1 MCRNLLPM
9 KAFLCALMLA
19 SGGYLFLNDIL
30 RLRTAV
36 FPVAGGLT
44 APVLRL
50 SEDERSDLAPVT
62 LVPNAAP
69 ATFIPPSKRV
79 RYANLSWHGY
89 PLPVLTC
96 QSKGRLGNLMGEY
109 ATLWGLRRTYNVT
122 VLVSPRMKTG
132 LIMFPALSLPTLEA
146 PAAPPTAPGPS
157 RIQWRRVG
165 RSGGSLYNFSLV
177 EAASAGLL
185 GPHHFKIQNSPFEM
199 QLFGRF
205 KEDLRREFAFS
216 KGIRDQNLFH
226 GELPG
231 VSYFERAMDYY
242 REKFADGV
250 AFIAASDDPRFIIAT
265 LSHNPDVYFAP
276 GRSPELDLAV
286 LVSCNH
292 SIITMGSFGF
302 WSGFLAG
309 GEVVYPDTRFRRTY
323 RFARRMYE
331 VAHLDNFTPLPV

>member
-132 LIMFPALSLPTLEA
+132 LIMFPALSLPTLED
-146 PAAPPTAPGPS
+146 
-157 RIQWRRVG
+157 
-165 RSGGSLYNFSLV
+165 
-177 EAASAGLL
+177 
-185 GPHHFKIQNSPFEM
+185 SPFEM

>member
-132 LIMFPALSLPTLEA
+132 LIMFPALSLPTLED
-146 PAAPPTAPGPS
+146 
-157 RIQWRRVG
+157 
-165 RSGGSLYNFSLV
+165 
-177 EAASAGLL
+177 
-185 GPHHFKIQNSPFEM
+185 SPFEM

-216 KGIRDQNLFH
+216 KGIRDQVQKFLSQVKQSRHERSASGTGPTFVGFHVRRTDYGRHVKNLFH

>member
-216 KGIRDQNLFH
+216 KGIRDQVQKFLSQVKQSRHERSASGTGPTFVGFH
-226 GELPG
+226 
-231 VSYFERAMDYY
+231 VRRTDYG
-242 REKFADGV
+242 RHVKEGRRSWTWPCSCPATT
-250 AFIAASDDPRFIIAT
+250 ASSQWAASASGPASWQGERSFIQT
-265 LSHNPDVYFAP
+265 PDFGAP
-276 GRSPELDLAV
+276 IDSP
-286 LVSCNH
+286 
-292 SIITMGSFGF
+292 
-302 WSGFLAG
+302 G
-309 GEVVYPDTRFRRTY
+309 GCMR
-323 RFARRMYE
+323 
-331 VAHLDNFTPLPV
+331 